1 MDRAP
6 NVPAQVFLVLF
17 PGAVGCLLGS
27 LVIDPS
33 FATGAF
39 VTSALTVA
47 VVFALAGAL
56 APVLGIKKPP
66 RSYRFLRGLGR
77 SPLSRQALL
86 VGLFTVL
93 LVIHWALVLAGA
105 GGFALGVVTVVI
117 GAAAVLAIGL
127 TYRLPSQ
134 PGWRHW
140 STLVSLFGGV
150 LLVGVAAALVVA
162 LAWPDSLAADSVGIR
177 AARVLVIV
185 GAAALALATVGRSV
199 YLSRGGKRTEEIWA
213 VTRDRHRGAYLGAAV
228 LVIVAAA
235 AAAVSFAWPWAI
247 IIAFAA
253 AAAAQSLGWRL
264 FFVTGI
270 PLSWKSEV
278 HWSLPP
284 GLVGKEG

>member
-17 PGAVGCLLGS
+17 PAAVGCLLGS
-27 LVIDPS
+27 LVIDPG

-39 VTSALTVA
+39 VISALTVA
-47 VVFALAGAL
+47 VVFALAGAF

-66 RSYRFLRGLGR
+66 RSYRFLQGLGR

-93 LVIHWALVLAGA
+93 LVIHWALVLAAA
-105 GGFALGVVTVVI
+105 GSFALGVVTVLV

-127 TYRLPSQ
+127 TYWLPSQ

-140 STLVSLFGGV
+140 STHVSLFGGV
-150 LLVGVAAALVVA
+150 LSVGVAAALVVA
-162 LAWPDSLAADSVGIR
+162 LAWPDSLPSDSPGIR
-177 AARVLVIV
+177 AARALVIV
-185 GAAALALATVGRSV
+185 GAAALALATIGRSV
-199 YLSRGGKRTEEIWA
+199 YLSRGGPRTEEIWA
-213 VTRDRHRGAYLGAAV
+213 LTRDRHRGAQLGAAV
-228 LVIVAAA
+228 LVIAAAA

-247 IIAFAA
+247 IMAFAA